1 MKFLSFSCMFTLLLW
16 YGVQFR
22 SRLDNSAFAAFS
34 ADAVIPPKTKTTSW
48 CDNVAAARSKLD
60 PDLYITYPCEE
71 LPAATSA
78 IVCFLTAGVEEGKAN
93 RIVFS
98 ARDYINGAL
107 ALGASLE
114 KHVTR
119 PDTHRL
125 LLIRKG
131 FTVPPEDMA
140 NLRAVGWTVGK
151 APAIQVAK
159 QYTPSFARH
168 TTTYTK
174 ISAIGVSEYKCT
186 LLMDADALAVDN
198 LDELLSCD
206 IFDRAEYRVAGTLD
220 YYRSNWE
227 HFNTGSVLLRNDA
240 AEMNRVY
247 ALTKDDTFMQRFDSD
262 QIFLNH
268 VYPDRTNRAK
278 NKLILL
284 DEDGSKTRESWGSVA
299 RLPWDYN
306 AQTHVEGQLPIYW
319 EERLDKV
326 KIIHFTQKKGWQ
338 CPEMYRRPPPEE
350 IPEFSCK
357 QLEGKL
363 EIPLCYCREGYR
375 YWVFLREAR
384 VKAGM
389 DIVAVAPKR

>member
-1 MKFLSFSCMFTLLLW
+1 MLW
-16 YGVQFR
+16 YGVRFR
-22 SRLDNSAFAAFS
+22 SKLENSASAAVS
-34 ADAVIPPKTKTTSW
+34 ADAVVPPKTKTKTKTKTTSW
-48 CDNVAAARSKLD
+48 CDNVAAARSKLE
-60 PDLYITYPCEE
+60 PDLHITYPCEE

-78 IVCFLTAGVEEGKAN
+78 IVCFLTAGVEEGKGN
-93 RIVFS
+93 GIVFS

-107 ALGASLE
+107 ALGASLQ
-114 KHVTR
+114 KHLTR

-131 FTVPPEDMA
+131 FAVPPEDMA
-140 NLRAVGWTVGK
+140 NLRAVGWTVGE

-159 QYTPSFARH
+159 KYTPSFARH

-198 LDELLSCD
+198 IDELLSCD

-227 HFNTGSVLLRNDA
+227 HFNTGSVLWRNDA

-247 ALTKDDTFMQRFDSD
+247 ALTKNDTFMRRFGSD
-262 QIFLNH
+262 QIFLNN

-284 DEDGSKTRESWGSVA
+284 DEDGSKTRESWGLVA

-306 AQTHVEGQLPIYW
+306 AQTHVEVQLPKYW
-319 EERLDKV
+319 EEHLGKV

-338 CPEMYRRPPPEE
+338 CPEMYGRPSAEE
-350 IPEFSCK
+350 MPDVKCK
-357 QLEGKL
+357 VET
-363 EIPLCYCREGYR
+363 PLCACREGYR
-375 YWVFLREAR
+375 YWNFLREAR
-384 VKAGM
+384 VKAGI
-389 DIVAVAPKR
+389 DIAAAAPQK